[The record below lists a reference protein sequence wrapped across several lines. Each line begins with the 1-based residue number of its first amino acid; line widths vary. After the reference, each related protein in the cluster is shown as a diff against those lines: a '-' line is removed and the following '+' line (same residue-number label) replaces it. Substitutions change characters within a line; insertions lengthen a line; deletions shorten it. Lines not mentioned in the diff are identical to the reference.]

1 MTTRHPRL
9 NFSTGILYEEE
20 NTPMIP
26 NPLRRNSIIQAERE
40 NSSRIQFE
48 TEIVKTDMTKFLY
61 RIDRLDGA
69 DDYLVDLILCKVKI
83 RVNGKFNA
91 GKAFATFNTIFG
103 ILIGILFFI
112 KAAINDG
119 KLSWYG
125 LWLRLGY
132 FILMIVDIH
141 IMNPNPNVDTQTKWA
156 YSVPHISGILLT
168 GFQIVGGWNAYDEQ
182 CSDFATC
189 L

>member
-9 NFSTGILYEEE
+9 HFSTGILYDKEED
-20 NTPMIP
+20 TPMIR
-26 NPLRRNSIIQAERE
+26 NPLRRNSSVIQVERE
-40 NSSRIQFE
+40 TVRTNLIGDSKKVQ
-48 TEIVKTDMTKFLY
+48 T
-61 RIDRLDGA
+61 A
-69 DDYLVDLILCKVKI
+69 DDNLVNLILCKV
-83 RVNGKFNA
+83 NA

-125 LWLRLGY
+125 LWLRLAY

-168 GFQIVGGWNAYDEQ
+168 GFQIVGGWNAYGEQ
-182 CSDFATC
+182 CSNFATC

>member
-1 MTTRHPRL
+1 MNL
-9 NFSTGILYEEE
+9 IGESKKVQ
-20 NTPMIP
+20 TPDDH
-26 NPLRRNSIIQAERE
+26 L
-40 NSSRIQFE
+40 
-48 TEIVKTDMTKFLY
+48 VK
-61 RIDRLDGA
+61 
-69 DDYLVDLILCKVKI
+69 LILCKV
-83 RVNGKFNA
+83 NT

-125 LWLRLGY
+125 LWLRLAY
-132 FILMIVDIH
+132 FISMIVDIH

-168 GFQIVGGWNAYDEQ
+168 VFQIAGGWSAYDKQ

>member
-1 MTTRHPRL
+1 MTTRQPRL

-20 NTPMIP
+20 VNVPMID
-26 NPLRRNSIIQAERE
+26 NPIRRNSSVIQLKRE
-40 NSSRIQFE
+40 ISSRDLIGDSKKVQ
-48 TEIVKTDMTKFLY
+48 T
-61 RIDRLDGA
+61 A
-69 DDYLVDLILCKVKI
+69 DDNLVNLILCKV
-83 RVNGKFNA
+83 NA

-112 KAAINDG
+112 KAAIDDG

-132 FILMIVDIH
+132 FLLMVVDIH

-168 GFQIVGGWNAYDEQ
+168 GFQIVGGWDAYGKQ

>member
-1 MTTRHPRL
+1 MNTRVPREDIRAAEVESLIRL
-9 NFSTGILYEEE
+9 NREDASTDLTADAKKVQ
-20 NTPMIP
+20 TPDDH
-26 NPLRRNSIIQAERE
+26 
-40 NSSRIQFE
+40 
-48 TEIVKTDMTKFLY
+48 IVN
-61 RIDRLDGA
+61 
-69 DDYLVDLILCKVKI
+69 LILCKVS
-83 RVNGKFNA
+83 RE
-91 GKAFATFNTIFG
+91 KAFATFNTVFG

-132 FILMIVDIH
+132 FLLMIVDIH
-141 IMNPNPNVDTQTKWA
+141 IINPNPKVDMQTRWA

-168 GFQIVGGWNAYDEQ
+168 LFQIFGGWSAYEKQ
-182 CSDFATC
+182 CSNFATC

>member
-1 MTTRHPRL
+1 MNTRGKRVPREDIREAAPL
-9 NFSTGILYEEE
+9 IRLKREDGSTDLIADAKKVQ
-20 NTPMIP
+20 TPDDH
-26 NPLRRNSIIQAERE
+26 
-40 NSSRIQFE
+40 
-48 TEIVKTDMTKFLY
+48 IVN
-61 RIDRLDGA
+61 
-69 DDYLVDLILCKVKI
+69 LILCKVS
-83 RVNGKFNA
+83 RE
-91 GKAFATFNTIFG
+91 KAFATFNTVFG

-132 FILMIVDIH
+132 FLLMIVDIH
-141 IMNPNPNVDTQTKWA
+141 IINPNPKVDMQTRWA

-168 GFQIVGGWNAYDEQ
+168 LFQIFGGWSAYEKQ
-182 CSDFATC
+182 CSNFATC

>member
-1 MTTRHPRL
+1 VEGNDSFDSLLPATTTNRI
-9 NFSTGILYEEE
+9 ILK
-20 NTPMIP
+20 
-26 NPLRRNSIIQAERE
+26 RE
-40 NSSRIQFE
+40 NNS
-48 TEIVKTDMTKFLY
+48 
-61 RIDRLDGA
+61 LDLIGESKKVQTG
-69 DDYLVDLILCKVKI
+69 DDHLVNLILCE
-83 RVNGKFNA
+83 VNT

-119 KLSWYG
+119 KLSWVG
-125 LWLRLGY
+125 LWLRLAY
-132 FILMIVDIH
+132 FLLMVVDIH

-168 GFQIVGGWNAYDEQ
+168 GFQLVGGWSVYDEQ

>member
-20 NTPMIP
+20 QKIPMMD
-26 NPLRRNSIIQAERE
+26 NPLLRRKSSVIQVERE
-40 NSSRIQFE
+40 TRSTNLIGKKVQ
-48 TEIVKTDMTKFLY
+48 T
-61 RIDRLDGA
+61 A
-69 DDYLVDLILCKVKI
+69 DDNLVNLILCKV
-83 RVNGKFNA
+83 NA

>member
-1 MTTRHPRL
+1 MPTRQPRM
-9 NFSTGILYEEE
+9 NFSTGILHEEVP
-20 NTPMIP
+20 TVPMIT
-26 NPLRRNSIIQAERE
+26 NPLRSTSVIKFKRE
-40 NSSRIQFE
+40 ASSRDLLGDSKKVQ
-48 TEIVKTDMTKFLY
+48 T
-61 RIDRLDGA
+61 G
-69 DDYLVDLILCKVKI
+69 DDNFVNLILGKI
-83 RVNGKFNA
+83 KFINA
-91 GKAFATFNTIFG
+91 RKAFATFNTIFG

-125 LWLRLGY
+125 LWLRLAY
-132 FILMIVDIH
+132 FVLMILDIH
-141 IMNPNPNVDTQTKWA
+141 IVNPNPNVDTQTKWA

-168 GFQIVGGWNAYDEQ
+168 GFQIGGGWDAYSNQ

>member
-20 NTPMIP
+20 DNVPMID
-26 NPLRRNSIIQAERE
+26 NPLLRRNSSVIQLKRE
-40 NSSRIQFE
+40 ISSRDLIGDSKKVQ
-48 TEIVKTDMTKFLY
+48 T
-61 RIDRLDGA
+61 A
-69 DDYLVDLILCKVKI
+69 DDNLVNLILCKV
-83 RVNGKFNA
+83 NA

-112 KAAINDG
+112 KAAIDDG

-132 FILMIVDIH
+132 FLLMVVDIH

-168 GFQIVGGWNAYDEQ
+168 GFQIVGGWGAYGEQ
-182 CSDFATC
+182 CADFATC

>member
-1 MTTRHPRL
+1 MKMNTRGKRVPRED
-9 NFSTGILYEEE
+9 IREEAPLIRLKRE
-20 NTPMIP
+20 DGSMDLIADAKKVQTPDDH
-26 NPLRRNSIIQAERE
+26 
-40 NSSRIQFE
+40 
-48 TEIVKTDMTKFLY
+48 IVN
-61 RIDRLDGA
+61 
-69 DDYLVDLILCKVKI
+69 LILCKVS
-83 RVNGKFNA
+83 RE
-91 GKAFATFNTIFG
+91 KAFATFNTVFG

-132 FILMIVDIH
+132 FLLMIVDIH
-141 IMNPNPNVDTQTKWA
+141 IINPNPKVDMQTRWA

-168 GFQIVGGWNAYDEQ
+168 LFQIFGGWSAYEKQ
-182 CSDFATC
+182 CSNFATC

>member
-1 MTTRHPRL
+1 MKMTTRDTRTPR
-9 NFSTGILYEEE
+9 EELRLAE
-20 NTPMIP
+20 VVPLVDRGKRRLKRIP
-26 NPLRRNSIIQAERE
+26 NFKNLEELCNFRQTP
-40 NSSRIQFE
+40 
-48 TEIVKTDMTKFLY
+48 
-61 RIDRLDGA
+61 
-69 DDYLVDLILCKVKI
+69 DDHIVDLILCKVS
-83 RVNGKFNA
+83 RE
-91 GKAFATFNTIFG
+91 KAFATFNTGFG

-132 FILMIVDIH
+132 FLLMIADIH
-141 IMNPNPNVDTQTKWA
+141 IVNPNPKVDTQTRWA

-168 GFQIVGGWNAYDEQ
+168 LFQIFGGWSAYEKQ
-182 CSDFATC
+182 CNDFATC

>member
-1 MTTRHPRL
+1 MATRHPRL

-20 NTPMIP
+20 QKIPMID
-26 NPLRRNSIIQAERE
+26 NPLRRDSIIQAKRE

-48 TEIVKTDMTKFLY
+48 TEIVKTDMTKFLL
-61 RIDRLDGA
+61 RIDRIDGA
-69 DDYLVDLILCKVKI
+69 DDYLVDLILCKV
-83 RVNGKFNA
+83 NTGKS
-91 GKAFATFNTIFG
+91 FATFNTIFG

>member
-1 MTTRHPRL
+1 MNTRDNRVPRKDIRAAEEAPL
-9 NFSTGILYEEE
+9 IQLKREDGSTDLIADAKKVQ
-20 NTPMIP
+20 TPDDH
-26 NPLRRNSIIQAERE
+26 
-40 NSSRIQFE
+40 
-48 TEIVKTDMTKFLY
+48 IVN
-61 RIDRLDGA
+61 
-69 DDYLVDLILCKVKI
+69 LILCKVS
-83 RVNGKFNA
+83 RE
-91 GKAFATFNTIFG
+91 KAFATFNTVFG

-132 FILMIVDIH
+132 FLLMIVDIH
-141 IMNPNPNVDTQTKWA
+141 IINPNPKVDMQTRWA

-168 GFQIVGGWNAYDEQ
+168 LFQIFGGWSAYEKQ
-182 CSDFATC
+182 CSNFATC

>member
-1 MTTRHPRL
+1 MATRHPRL
-9 NFSTGILYEEE
+9 HFSTGILYDKEEDI
-20 NTPMIP
+20 PMID
-26 NPLRRNSIIQAERE
+26 NPLRRKSSVIQVERE
-40 NSSRIQFE
+40 TVSTNLIGDLKEVQ
-48 TEIVKTDMTKFLY
+48 T
-61 RIDRLDGA
+61 G
-69 DDYLVDLILCKVKI
+69 DDHLVNLILCKV
-83 RVNGKFNA
+83 NA
-91 GKAFATFNTIFG
+91 GKCFATFNTIFG

-112 KAAINDG
+112 KAAIDNG
-119 KLSWYG
+119 KLSWVG

-132 FILMIVDIH
+132 FLLMIMDIH

-168 GFQIVGGWNAYDEQ
+168 GFQLAGGWDAYGEQ

>member
-20 NTPMIP
+20 PENAMID
-26 NPLRRNSIIQAERE
+26 NPLLRRKSSVIQLKRE
-40 NSSRIQFE
+40 LSSRDLIGDSNKVQ
-48 TEIVKTDMTKFLY
+48 T
-61 RIDRLDGA
+61 A
-69 DDYLVDLILCKVKI
+69 DDNLVNLILCKV
-83 RVNGKFNA
+83 NA
-91 GKAFATFNTIFG
+91 GKCFATFNTIFG

-112 KAAINDG
+112 KAAIDDG
-119 KLSWYG
+119 KLSWVG

-168 GFQIVGGWNAYDEQ
+168 GFQLAGGWNAYGKQ